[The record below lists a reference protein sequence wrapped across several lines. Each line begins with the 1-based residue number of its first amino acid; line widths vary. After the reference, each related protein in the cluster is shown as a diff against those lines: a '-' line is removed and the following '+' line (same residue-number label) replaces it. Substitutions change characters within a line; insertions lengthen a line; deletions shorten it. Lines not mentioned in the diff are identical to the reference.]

1 MLHFSP
7 ATQMEETKQAV
18 EALVSMST
26 TSTRKKKE
34 LNTKID
40 EKRRRT
46 KIVFFCSVSPG
57 PDKGIIIIS
66 SLFLSL
72 FSLIV
77 RSDLALLL
85 LLPTVGR
92 FRKMMIVISIWCG
105 RGGDPGAG
113 PRSHCKLL
121 KSQRMGNSL
130 AEHGTLIAAGK
141 MEGGR
146 ENGGRDASQK
156 LSRWTGHGH
165 GDAKSRSCQ
174 RCVADKVTEEG
185 HGSRN

>member
-1 MLHFSP
+1 
-7 ATQMEETKQAV
+7 
-18 EALVSMST
+18 
-26 TSTRKKKE
+26 
-34 LNTKID
+34 
-40 EKRRRT
+40 
-46 KIVFFCSVSPG
+46 
-57 PDKGIIIIS
+57 
-66 SLFLSL
+66 
-72 FSLIV
+72 
-77 RSDLALLL
+77 
-85 LLPTVGR
+85 
-92 FRKMMIVISIWCG
+92 MIVISIWCG

-156 LSRWTGHGH
+156 LSRWTGQGH
-165 GDAKSRSCQ
+165 GDAKSPSCQ